1 MGVCGI
7 LLCFQKSSTEEED
20 QDMMDGSEL
29 LLLKRERMQEG
40 ETEHANPSPGLVSV
54 IPGRTSSR
62 IVFSSALCLVPE
74 DSSSLEGIFK
84 CCCGWVSITGGSWR
98 ALSV

>member
-1 MGVCGI
+1 
-7 LLCFQKSSTEEED
+7 
-20 QDMMDGSEL
+20 MMDGSEL

-62 IVFSSALCLVPE
+62 IAFSGALCPVPE
-74 DSSSLEGIFK
+74 DSSSLEGICR
-84 CCCGWVSITGGSWR
+84 CCCGWVSITGWQLESSACVISGPQ
-98 ALSV
+98 VDTKI